1 MQRHAQAE
9 ALAVFEAA
17 GVTVGP
23 VCSVADLLDHPY
35 VRGREAI
42 VEMQDDAL
50 GSLPMHNVIPRLSAT
65 PGALRRPAPALGEH
79 TQEILAELDRLP

>member
-1 MQRHAQAE
+1 M
-9 ALAVFEAA
+9 
-17 GVTVGP
+17 TVGP

-42 VEMQDDAL
+42 VEMQDADL

-79 TQEILAELDRLP
+79 TQEILEELLRLP